1 MPSSKWEPTRRSRAL
16 TQQHSRIGEVA
27 DELNLPVATIR
38 VWERRYGLP
47 ESVRTEGG
55 HRRFGP
61 DEVRQLS
68 WMLAEVSK
76 GRPPR
81 EAAALLHRQE
91 ADRRRPAYGF
101 VRALLERHGDA
112 KQADARRVLDAAAE
126 RFGPSR
132 AIATVV
138 AWTVRELAD
147 PCAAPPAGLT
157 QVLRRWLDDVRCRG
171 DRGDIV
177 LARMDAT
184 GRSLRLDV
192 LAGLAR
198 ANGWTTQ
205 HLEPVSP
212 AAGIVRP
219 QRAAEHSSALVFDAA
234 TGAGRLHAMRVLR
247 GAARNTDAELFFT
260 GTAFLSP
267 TSRRHVPGTY
277 LDDDPAVAAD
287 AFLRSLRG

>member
-1 MPSSKWEPTRRSRAL
+1 MPSSREPTIRRSRAL
-16 TQQHSRIGEVA
+16 TQPRSRIGEVA

-68 WMLAEVSK
+68 WMLAEVSR

-126 RFGPSR
+126 RLGPSR

-147 PCAAPPAGLT
+147 PCAAHPAGLT
-157 QVLRRWLDDVRCRG
+157 QSLLRWLGDVRSGG
-171 DRGDIV
+171 DRGNIV

-184 GRSLRLDV
+184 AGSLRLEV

-198 ANGWTTQ
+198 ANGWATQ
-205 HLEPVSP
+205 RLEPATS
-212 AAGIVRP
+212 AAGIVRSP
-219 QRAAEHSSALVFDAA
+219 RDAEPCSALVCGAA
-234 TGAGRLHAMRVLR
+234 TNAGRASAIRVLR

-277 LDDDPAVAAD
+277 LDDDPAVATD
-287 AFLRSLRG
+287 TFLRSLGS